1 MVSLSGIIL
10 RGEPHSKRERMFS
23 RIDRRLFTILMIVF
37 VQMLGAS
44 MIWPIL
50 PLFARNEFE
59 ISENVATLL
68 FTSFF
73 AAQFLAGPVLGRL
86 SDIYGRLPV
95 LIISQIGT
103 VISFA
108 MMVFAPS
115 VEWLFISRV
124 LDGVTGGNIIVA
136 QAYVADVTPPK
147 QRTQAFGYIFASF
160 GAAFMIGPAVGGIL
174 TSALGPRIPFL
185 IAAIAAALTVL
196 LTWLAL
202 DESVTAEQ
210 RAANRVKSTASI
222 QPRQVMRNVPL
233 MLVMVIGFGIQ
244 FSAMLFFSTFAFFG
258 EDVLFQGFDAQQT
271 SLGIGILIGFVGLG
285 QIMTQFLVLKRLLRR
300 LLEGRIVILGT
311 LTYGIALLILMTVGS
326 PLAAAPIM
334 AMLAIGSGIATP
346 SLQSLATG
354 TVDDE
359 LRGGVLGVLQSSSSL
374 AMIAGT
380 ALAGSLFAVSA
391 RFPMITGGVVSL
403 SLALPAL
410 YLYRDQARRK
420 LAAEQVVA
428 TS

>member
-1 MVSLSGIIL
+1 
-10 RGEPHSKRERMFS
+10 MFN

-37 VQMLGAS
+37 VQMVGAS

-50 PLFARNEFE
+50 PLYARNEFE
-59 ISENVATLL
+59 ISESAATLL

-73 AAQFLAGPVLGRL
+73 AAQFLGGPVLGRL
-86 SDIYGRLPV
+86 SDIHGRLPV

-103 VISFA
+103 VISFVLMA
-108 MMVFAPS
+108 VAPS
-115 VEWLFISRV
+115 VGWLFFSRV
-124 LDGVTGGNIIVA
+124 LDGITGGNIIVA
-136 QAYVADVTPPK
+136 QAYIADITPPK
-147 QRTQAFGYIFASF
+147 RRTEAFGYVFAAF

-174 TSALGPRIPFL
+174 TSALGPRMPFL
-185 IAAIAAALTVL
+185 IASVAAALTVL

-210 RAANRVKSTASI
+210 RAANRIRSTASI
-222 QPRQVMRNVPL
+222 QPRQIIRNVPL
-233 MLVMVIGFGIQ
+233 VLVMIVGFGIQ
-244 FSAMLFFSTFAFFG
+244 FSSMLFFSTFAFFG
-258 EDVLFQGFDAQQT
+258 EDVLFRGFDPQQT

-300 LLEGRIVILGT
+300 LIEGKIVIIGT
-311 LTYGIALLILMTVGS
+311 LAYGCALLILMTVGS
-326 PLAAAPIM
+326 PWLAAPVM
-334 AMLAIGSGIATP
+334 ALLAIGSGIANP

-391 RFPMITGGVVSL
+391 RFPMIIGGVVSL
-403 SLALPAL
+403 LLVLPAL
-410 YLYRDQARRK
+410 YLQRNQMRRK
-420 LAAEQVVA
+420 LTADVPVV
-428 TS
+428 